1 MIVNVVMLKLKERTE
16 ENIAALQQKLL
27 EMNGNIEQL
36 KEIKV
41 EANIRSGA
49 TGFDILMITKYDSMR
64 EFNEYMSH
72 PLHMSVGQYVQEVS
86 EQAASVCYEEKCG

>member
-1 MIVNVVMLKLKERTE
+1 MTVNVVMLKLKERTD

-27 EMNGNIEQL
+27 EMRGNIEQL

-49 TGFDILMITKYDSMR
+49 TGFDILMITKYESMQD
-64 EFNEYMSH
+64 FNEYISH
-72 PLHMSVGQYVQEVS
+72 PLHMSVGQYVQDVCG
-86 EQAASVCYEEKCG
+86 QTASVCYEE